1 MRHGIT
7 RRAALFNLPAA
18 SLIALPGCAPIQ
30 PDPNSREDQLTGA
43 LDGTVIDAF
52 FYAFGP
58 YEFARSMQALSGQ
71 IDVGDTLVSE
81 EALADAAKR
90 AGDDTKVLI
99 NRHIHVRD
107 LADERIRSVTAPN
120 NNTLY
125 TSAVLE
131 LSKTPVRL
139 TLPNSGDRYLSV
151 ALMDMFTDQT
161 MVGHAENGG
170 SAGTYLIVGPDSPVK
185 DGPDVIRMPSN
196 DVWLLARTF
205 VAGVDDLDAARA
217 VQSGIV
223 VEPVDTEAK
232 PRLFNTVAPPE
243 MEPRSFLA
251 LTNEVLGRSPSHP
264 QVARA
269 ATFADKGIVP
279 GDPSVW
285 DGLSLRSRAA
295 WNAWLPRSL
304 DMLRK
309 GLSRSQDRPG
319 WNAPPLILGDYGNND
334 LVRAAIAL
342 IGFGA
347 LKTKDARYFR
357 TETDAAGE
365 ALSGTSSYRMV
376 IPPAG
381 VPVKAFWSLSVYQP
395 DADGRLFFFEVPI
408 DRHSINSGSSDLVKR
423 PDGSIVL
430 HLSRER
436 SEEEDVVWVP
446 TPEGPFEAIFRTYRP
461 AEPVI
466 DDSWSVPS
474 LEKQR

>member
-1 MRHGIT
+1 MRHSIT
-7 RRAALFNLPAA
+7 RRAALFNLSTA
-18 SLIALPGCAPIQ
+18 SLIALPGCASIQ
-30 PDPNSREDQLTGA
+30 PDPNSRDDQLTGA

-81 EALADAAKR
+81 EALADAARR
-90 AGDDTKVLI
+90 AGDANALI

-120 NNTLY
+120 NDTLY

-139 TLPNSGDRYLSV
+139 TLPNSGERYLSV

-161 MVGHAENGG
+161 MVGHAEKGG
-170 SAGTYLIVGPDSPVK
+170 RAGTYLIVGPDSPVP
-185 DGPDVIRMPSN
+185 DGPEVIRMPSN

-205 VAGVDDLDAARA
+205 VAGVDDLDAARG

-223 VEPVDTEAK
+223 VEPVDTSAK
-232 PRLFNTVAPPE
+232 PRRFTTAAPPE
-243 MEPRSFLA
+243 MQPRSFLA
-251 LTNEVLGRSPSHP
+251 LTNEVLGRSPGHP

-269 ATFADKGIVP
+269 AKFADKGIVP
-279 GDPSVW
+279 GDLNVW

-295 WNAWLPRSL
+295 WDAWLPRSL

-309 GLSRSQDRPG
+309 GLSRSQDKPG

-347 LKTKDARYFR
+347 LKTRDARYFR
-357 TETDAAGE
+357 TETDAAGD
-365 ALSGTSSYRMV
+365 ALTGTSSYRMV
-376 IPPAG
+376 IPPEG

-395 DADGRLFFFEVPI
+395 DADGRLFFFKVPI
-408 DRHSINSGSSDLVKR
+408 DRHSINSGSSDLFKR
-423 PDGSIVL
+423 KDGSIVL
-430 HLSRER
+430 HLSQER
-436 SEEEDVVWVP
+436 PQEKDVVWVP

-461 AEPVI
+461 EEPVI
-466 DDSWSVPS
+466 DGSWSVPP
-474 LEKQR
+474 LAKQG

>member
-1 MRHGIT
+1 MRHVIT
-7 RRAALFNLPAA
+7 RRAALFNLSAA
-18 SLIALPGCAPIQ
+18 SLIALPGCSWMK

-43 LDGTVIDAF
+43 LDGSVIDAF

-71 IDVGDTLVSE
+71 IDVGDTLVSD

-90 AGDDTKVLI
+90 AGGANVLI

-120 NNTLY
+120 NDTLY

-131 LSKTPVRL
+131 LSRTPVRL

-170 SAGTYLIVGPDSPVK
+170 RAGTYLIVGPDSPVK
-185 DGPDVIRMPSN
+185 DTPDVIRMPSN

-223 VEPVDTEAK
+223 VEPVDTKVE
-232 PRLFNTVAPPE
+232 PRLFTTLAPPE
-243 MEPRSFLA
+243 MKPRSFLG

-269 ATFADKGIVP
+269 AKFAGKGIVP
-279 GDPSVW
+279 GDLDVWSDLPLGARDAW
-285 DGLSLRSRAA
+285 DG
-295 WNAWLPRSL
+295 WLPRSL

-309 GLSRSQDRPG
+309 GLSRSQDKPG
-319 WNAPPLILGDYGNND
+319 WNAPPLILGDYGDND

-357 TETDAAGE
+357 TETDAAGDALTGE
-365 ALSGTSSYRMV
+365 AAYQMV

-381 VPVKAFWSLSVYQP
+381 VPVKAFWSLSVYKP
-395 DADGRLFFFEVPI
+395 DPDGRLFLFKVPI
-408 DRHSINSGSSDLVKR
+408 DRHSINSGSSDLVTR
-423 PDGSIVL
+423 ADGSIVL

-436 SEEEDVVWVP
+436 PAAKDVVWVP
-446 TPEGPFEAIFRTYRP
+446 TPDGPFEAIFRTYRP
-461 AEPVI
+461 EEPVI
-466 DDSWSVPS
+466 DGSWTVPP
-474 LEKQR
+474 LEKQF